1 MPIRAH
7 RSIENLSKCLN
18 PNFQTLQRPIK
29 VLESR
34 LSIFSRHLYRHPA
47 TLTISVT
54 PTSDHSDIR
63 LLWLYR
69 PLHPYQLLRLYRSLR
84 LYRLFCQ
91 HTADDK
97 ALDFVC
103 PFIDLGNLGI
113 AHVAFDRIIFR
124 VTITAKYLDGFSR
137 DTHRG
142 IPGK

>member
-1 MPIRAH
+1 
-7 RSIENLSKCLN
+7 STSGY
-18 PNFQTLQRPIK
+18 
-29 VLESR
+29 SD
-34 LSIFSRHLYRHPA
+34 Y
-47 TLTISVT
+47 ISHSDYLAT
-54 PTSDHSDIR
+54 PTSGYSGYIGHSDHISYSDYTDHSDI
-63 LLWLYR
+63 
-69 PLHPYQLLRLYRSLR
+69 RSLR

-91 HTADDK
+91 HTADNET
-97 ALDFVC
+97 LDFVC